1 MRQMLEI
8 SNKILEAAA
17 ITLKP
22 GQSKLYKSD
31 GTLYYKLTKL
41 SAWDASDAIS
51 DLTNILKKGK

>member
-8 SNKILEAAA
+8 SNTILEAAA

-22 GQSKLYKSD
+22 GQSKLSKSAN
-31 GTLYYKLTKL
+31 LYYKLTKL